1 MPLPMAWKE
10 YMTASN
16 PYESPSA
23 VIAETRLPLERDV
36 PEEISRPIKHG
47 WVAACVSCVV
57 TLIATLI
64 ALSGDSAGNTDAA
77 WNLVD
82 VALIAGLAFGIYKR
96 SRTAATIMLVYFVLS
111 KVLIMM
117 GTGMPSGLVLGLLF
131 AIFYFRAM
139 TATFRYHRFLR
150 EWKRN
155 PPAPKRS
162 LSEDPLFAPKATDT
176 GNG

>member
-1 MPLPMAWKE
+1 MAWKE

-16 PYESPSA
+16 PYESPAA

-47 WVAACVSCVV
+47 WVAACVSCGV